1 MPHRA
6 GVKVEEGGVSGLVA
20 PVCGVEGGAEV
31 ELVSEGVAGLRS
43 QHGAGLRRAPVWA
56 VLVLDR
62 VENLRWSRYPAIV
75 LRV

>member
-6 GVKVEEGGVSGLVA
+6 CVKVEEGGVSGLVA
-20 PVCGVEGGAEV
+20 PVGGVEGGAEV

-43 QHGAGLRRAPVWA
+43 QDGAGLRRAPVWA

-62 VENLRWSRYPAIV
+62 VENLRWTRYPAIV

>member
-20 PVCGVEGGAEV
+20 PVGGVEGGAEV

-43 QHGAGLRRAPVWA
+43 QHRAGLRRAPVWA

>member
-20 PVCGVEGGAEV
+20 PVGGVEGGAEV